1 MLKYFVACSSLMIAT
16 AVVAEPTQ
24 NGQQVVAADSS
35 AGGANVRTDAAPVAV
50 KPASRADRKVCKQL
64 PSSTSRLPNKVCM
77 TAREW
82 EQVENGD

>member
-16 AVVAEPTQ
+16 AAVAQPAQ
-24 NGQQVVAADSS
+24 NGQQVIAGDSS
-35 AGGANVRTDAAPVAV
+35 AGGANVAVDAAQVAAKPVS
-50 KPASRADRKVCKQL
+50 KADRKVCKQL